1 MGKKRPKPDTTALK
15 RLVVYASAYKGRLL
29 LGVFLGLITGGS
41 TASFLYFLEEN
52 LGGFFN
58 PTEAPWSQVA
68 LIAAALPITFGIKAL
83 AQYFGV
89 CLVHWVGYRVVTDFR
104 RELFS
109 HLQELSIAYFGKKRI
124 GDLISRVS
132 NDTALV
138 QSSVSIMVGDLI
150 REPFVLIGALGFLLW
165 KYWMLAIGTLV
176 IFPLTVLP
184 VIILGR
190 KVKKYSRQQQ
200 EHMAGL
206 TSVLQENFSG
216 AMVVRGFGMESYEKV
231 KFEKEN
237 EQVFSRLMRIMKAR
251 VATAPIMEV
260 VSTIAL
266 AIALVISRKAGIPAE
281 QLMTFGVAL
290 VLMYQP
296 VKKLARVHLT
306 IAQTAPAAKRI
317 FEILDEPIR
326 VKEEPGAVDFEGAVE
341 TIEFE
346 NVRFGYDN
354 SEILKGVN
362 LKVTAGQV
370 IAIVGISGSGK
381 TSLVGLLPR
390 FFDPTEGTV
399 RVNGRNVREYSLH
412 SLREQIGLVTQDT
425 FLFNDT
431 IESNIAYG
439 QADADAQKI
448 QEAARKAH
456 AHDFILDKPEGYQ
469 TMVGDRGGQISG
481 GERQRIALARAI
493 YKDAPI
499 LILDEATSALDLE
512 AERQVQAGIDELMS
526 GRTVFAIAHRLKTI
540 QHADRIIVLKEGRIV
555 EEGTHEELLAL
566 DGQYK
571 YLHDLS
577 FDV

>member
-1 MGKKRPKPDTTALK
+1 
-15 RLVVYASAYKGRLL
+15 
-29 LGVFLGLITGGS
+29 
-41 TASFLYFLEEN
+41 
-52 LGGFFN
+52 
-58 PTEAPWSQVA
+58 
-68 LIAAALPITFGIKAL
+68 
-83 AQYFGV
+83 
-89 CLVHWVGYRVVTDFR
+89 
-104 RELFS
+104 
-109 HLQELSIAYFGKKRI
+109 
-124 GDLISRVS
+124 
-132 NDTALV
+132 
-138 QSSVSIMVGDLI
+138 
-150 REPFVLIGALGFLLW
+150 
-165 KYWMLAIGTLV
+165 
-176 IFPLTVLP
+176 
-184 VIILGR
+184 
-190 KVKKYSRQQQ
+190 
-200 EHMAGL
+200 
-206 TSVLQENFSG
+206 
-216 AMVVRGFGMESYEKV
+216 
-231 KFEKEN
+231 
-237 EQVFSRLMRIMKAR
+237 LMRIMKAR

-469 TMVGDRGGQISG
+469 TVVGDRGGQISG